1 MSTIKDMLTSKKGI
15 VGVVKDAKESIKKNR
30 ALQSRVS
37 QQYPSDTLG
46 QHFKRVGNIK
56 RIQEWVDFE
65 NSTSN
70 RPVEPSP
77 KKPSPK
83 KPQVKKI
90 PVNRERL
97 LPR

>member
-46 QHFKRVGNIK
+46 QHFKRVGKVK
-56 RIQEWVDFE
+56 RIQEWGGIMSGEVP
-65 NSTSN
+65 TS
-70 RPVEPSP
+70 
-77 KKPSPK
+77 KKPE
-83 KPQVKKI
+83 VKRK
-90 PVNRERL
+90 REKL
-97 LPR
+97 LPKRVGYKS

>member
-46 QHFKRVGNIK
+46 QHFKRVGEVK
-56 RIQEWVDFE
+56 RIQEWGGIMSGEVP
-65 NSTSN
+65 TS
-70 RPVEPSP
+70 
-77 KKPSPK
+77 KKPE
-83 KPQVKKI
+83 VKRK
-90 PVNRERL
+90 REKL
-97 LPR
+97 LPKRVGYKS